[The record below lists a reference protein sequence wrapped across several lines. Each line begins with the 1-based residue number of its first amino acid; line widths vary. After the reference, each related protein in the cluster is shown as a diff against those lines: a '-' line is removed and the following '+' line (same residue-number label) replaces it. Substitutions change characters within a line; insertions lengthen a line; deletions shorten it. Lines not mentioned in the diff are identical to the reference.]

1 MDAVAVALGSA
12 ADEEAV
18 RRIIQQVG
26 LFVIGSGD
34 GDDEIASG
42 FSAAKAAFAWERVL
56 QVSTAPTDKHSGGL
70 VDASFECFLSE
81 TMTPIERLV
90 NGVAGADTVGRI
102 AFVFCFE
109 WSRESA
115 ISTYSGSASEL
126 SVYLRLNGG
135 PYRLTCAPPKYSSP
149 NIDLD
154 TPLVWRLSHGGI
166 RSTDERTAVR

>member
-1 MDAVAVALGSA
+1 
-12 ADEEAV
+12 
-18 RRIIQQVG
+18 
-26 LFVIGSGD
+26 
-34 GDDEIASG
+34 
-42 FSAAKAAFAWERVL
+42 
-56 QVSTAPTDKHSGGL
+56 
-70 VDASFECFLSE
+70 
-81 TMTPIERLV
+81 
-90 NGVAGADTVGRI
+90 VAGADTVGRI

-154 TPLVWRLSHGGI
+154 TPLVWRLRHGGV
-166 RSTDERTAVR
+166 RSTDERPAVR